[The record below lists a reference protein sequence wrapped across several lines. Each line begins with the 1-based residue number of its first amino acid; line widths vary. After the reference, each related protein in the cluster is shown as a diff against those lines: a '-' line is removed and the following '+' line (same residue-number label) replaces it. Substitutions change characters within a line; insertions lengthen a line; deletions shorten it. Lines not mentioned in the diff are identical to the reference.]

1 MGDPGLEHR
10 GAGGGCL
17 HLPAVAYL
25 ELAGRAP
32 PLADGR
38 WTVIAGWDPDATFWL
53 RGDPVPTEPAGQW
66 VRDPEDDRWHRG

>member
-1 MGDPGLEHR
+1 MEHR

-25 ELAGRAP
+25 ELAGRAL

-53 RGDPVPTEPAGQW
+53 HADPVPSGPSERW
-66 VRDPEDDRWHRG
+66 VQDPDDGRWRRG